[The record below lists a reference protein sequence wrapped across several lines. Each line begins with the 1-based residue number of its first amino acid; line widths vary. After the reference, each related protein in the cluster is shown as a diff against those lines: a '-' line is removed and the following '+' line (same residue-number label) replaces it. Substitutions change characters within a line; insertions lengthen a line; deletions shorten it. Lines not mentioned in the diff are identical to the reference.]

1 MSLLHDITEDGT
13 ISIKVCNQGVK
24 DGRNEQGRVD
34 DSDAMS
40 E

>member
-13 ISIKVCNQGVK
+13 INWKCSQGVK
-24 DGRNEQGRVD
+24 EERNEQGRVD
-34 DSDAMS
+34 NSDAMS